1 MGSCQLARPRS
12 LALSQTCVPNRAL
25 LGGHRTR
32 RQEQLLRVDISA
44 MNAQHA
50 YTHNATQHTRPRA
63 LFVQSPIQAAAPKRF
78 YLPQL
83 DGLRFS
89 AFFLVFLHHSPV
101 FPGGSRVANF
111 VQQLGWIGVD
121 LFLVLSAYL
130 LIALLRKEYVAT
142 GAVDF
147 KRFYIRRVLRI
158 WPLFYLYV
166 GLCFLY
172 FATLD
177 GHDMTAVAGRTVGHL
192 FFVDNF
198 FTAVSDGYNPL
209 SFTPHLW
216 TIAFEEQMYLVM
228 PLLFMAILAVRENTK
243 LVLLT
248 ALTVIASQPLL
259 RWALGSFSTQEHAV
273 WVLPFLHFDSIFA
286 GVLLG
291 AGVGSRLRTTI
302 SGDLLIAAGV
312 ALFGIMLFAPGG
324 TDYSAFMPNRNVMV
338 LTFVASAFF
347 LIVLGC
353 LDETSSVSRF
363 LARQPL
369 VFLGRISYGLYVWH
383 WVATRV
389 VEETPAAWLSARFHS
404 TNPYVAWFVT
414 VLPALAL
421 TVLLSVFSYLALER
435 PFLRLKGRFTIVP
448 NRTD

>member
-1 MGSCQLARPRS
+1 MP
-12 LALSQTCVPNRAL
+12 
-25 LGGHRTR
+25 
-32 RQEQLLRVDISA
+32 VDMSA

-50 YTHNATQHTRPRA
+50 YTHNAPQHTRRRT
-63 LFVQSPIQAAAPKRF
+63 LFVQGPIEVAAKRRF

-89 AFFLVFLHHSPV
+89 AFLLVFLHHSPV
-101 FPGGSRVANF
+101 FPGGTRVSNF
-111 VQQLGWIGVD
+111 LQQLGWIGVD

-130 LIALLRKEYVAT
+130 LTALLRKEHVAT

-147 KRFYIRRVLRI
+147 KRFYVRRVLRI
-158 WPLFYLYV
+158 WPLFYVYV

-172 FATLD
+172 FVMLD
-177 GHDMTAVAGRTVGHL
+177 GHDMAAVTGRTLGHL

-209 SFTPHLW
+209 IFTPHLW
-216 TIAFEEQMYLVM
+216 TIAFEEQIYLVM
-228 PLLFMAILAVRENTK
+228 PLLFMAILAVRKNTK

-248 ALTVIASQPLL
+248 TCTVIASQPLL

-286 GVLLG
+286 GLLLG
-291 AGVGSRLRTTI
+291 AGVGSRLRSTI
-302 SGDLLIAAGV
+302 SGDLLIAVGV
-312 ALFGIMLFAPGG
+312 VLFGIMLVVPGS

-338 LTFVASAFF
+338 LTVVASAFF

-353 LDETSSVSRF
+353 LDETSWISRL

-383 WVATRV
+383 WLATRV
-389 VEETPAAWLSARFHS
+389 VGETPAAWLSAEFHS
-404 TNPYVAWFVT
+404 TNPYVAWFAT

-421 TVLLSVFSYLALER
+421 TVSLSVFSYFALER